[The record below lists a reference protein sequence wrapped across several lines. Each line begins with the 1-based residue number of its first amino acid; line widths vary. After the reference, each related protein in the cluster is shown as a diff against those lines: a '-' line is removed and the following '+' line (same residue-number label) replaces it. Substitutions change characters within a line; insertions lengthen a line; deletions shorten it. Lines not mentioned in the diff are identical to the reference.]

1 MLADGERHP
10 STRKSPE
17 NGQRFGRLS
26 GVKLVNIHPC
36 ACGWLCLGFG
46 ARFGDMA
53 TNTVVTVFDSVVNL
67 EGKIFVWFTDK
78 HLSGWG
84 GADGRT
90 HKQVII
96 CEDWQTADKIHDN
109 LKYDKRH
116 GARYVNIGRKLPYL
130 GKYSVSYR
138 LAEDCPAW
146 SK

>member
-1 MLADGERHP
+1 
-10 STRKSPE
+10 
-17 NGQRFGRLS
+17 
-26 GVKLVNIHPC
+26 
-36 ACGWLCLGFG
+36 
-46 ARFGDMA
+46 MA
-53 TNTVVTVFDSVVNL
+53 ANTVVTVFDSVVNL

-78 HLSGWG
+78 FLSGWG
-84 GADGRT
+84 GADSRT

-96 CEDWQTADKIHDN
+96 CEDWRTADKIHDN

>member
-1 MLADGERHP
+1 MGGSVGVCGA
-10 STRKSPE
+10 
-17 NGQRFGRLS
+17 FG
-26 GVKLVNIHPC
+26 N
-36 ACGWLCLGFG
+36 
-46 ARFGDMA
+46 MA
-53 TNTVVTVFDSVVNL
+53 ANTVVTVFDSVVNL
-67 EGKIFVWFTDK
+67 DGKIFVWFTDRF
-78 HLSGWG
+78 LSGWG

-96 CEDWQTADKIHDN
+96 CEDWRTADKIYDN

-116 GARYVNIGRKLPYL
+116 GARYVNIGRKLPYF

>member
-1 MLADGERHP
+1 MGGRVGSICGA
-10 STRKSPE
+10 
-17 NGQRFGRLS
+17 FGY
-26 GVKLVNIHPC
+26 
-36 ACGWLCLGFG
+36 
-46 ARFGDMA
+46 MA
-53 TNTVVTVFDSVVNL
+53 ANTVVTVFDEVVNL

-78 HLSGWG
+78 YLSGWG

-116 GARYVNIGRKLPYL
+116 GARYVNIGCKLPNL
-130 GKYSVSYR
+130 CKYSVSYR